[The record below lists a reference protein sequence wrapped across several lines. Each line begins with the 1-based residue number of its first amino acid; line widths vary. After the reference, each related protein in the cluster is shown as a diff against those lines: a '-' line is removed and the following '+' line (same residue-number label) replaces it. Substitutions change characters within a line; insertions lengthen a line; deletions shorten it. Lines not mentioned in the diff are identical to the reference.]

1 MAQQWPPKKATAF
14 TLVFP
19 IYDVSANLVSGATGL
34 DSEIS
39 KDHAAYADCTSEA
52 VEIGTSGT
60 YWITLTG
67 GAGNEMDADH
77 ILYKVTSTTTNAKP
91 TVRELYTSANT
102 GDEIGTSI
110 TRTGISKN
118 VEFKLPFAMVLSSDR
133 VTPATGK
140 TVTVTLSKD
149 SAAFVASANSPVE
162 VSGGFY
168 YIILTAA
175 EMNYK
180 TISLIFAATGCVQR
194 NTILITG
201 AYV

>member
-1 MAQQWPPKKATAF
+1 MAQQWPPKKGAAF

-34 DSEIS
+34 DSEVSI
-39 KDHAAYADCTSEA
+39 DHAAYADCTSEA

-60 YWITLTG
+60 YWITLTTTEM
-67 GAGNEMDADH
+67 AGDH